1 MLTKRVINLDP
12 KWNISQVLLGHVFY
26 IFMIFYWVFIKQ
38 GAILRKNDIFNI
50 GQLPKMDLTEVH
62 LK

>member
-12 KWNISQVLLGHVFY
+12 KWNKSSSSRPCFY